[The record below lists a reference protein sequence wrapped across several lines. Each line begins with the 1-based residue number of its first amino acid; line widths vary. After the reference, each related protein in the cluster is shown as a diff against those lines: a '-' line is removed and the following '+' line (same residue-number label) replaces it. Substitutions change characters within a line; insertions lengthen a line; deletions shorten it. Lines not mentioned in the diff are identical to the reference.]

1 MRSAGA
7 IAGMNLRRL
16 VRDRTSVFFVFVFPF
31 LIILALGATF
41 GSASTPKLGVVDTG
55 SGTLGNDLV
64 QRLDRTGD
72 LSVVA
77 YTDPAAL
84 RDAVERGQLEAGL
97 VIPNGYD
104 ASVRAGETV
113 PLDYAAR
120 PSSGGEQLR
129 LTVASVV
136 DEQGVVVRAARVAVA
151 EGSQPDFAAAYAAA
165 RAAAQ
170 IVPGVAV
177 SSSVAGS
184 NEDNYT
190 IANGAAQE
198 LVLFVFVTSLSAS
211 AMLIESRRLGCSRRM
226 LASPTP
232 VRDIL
237 LGEGLGRYAIAL
249 LQAVLIVLGT
259 AVLFHVE
266 WGDLTTTG
274 LTVALLAATATG
286 AAMLMGSVLQNEQQA
301 GALGVFLGLGLAA
314 LGGAMVPLEIF
325 PPTIEKI
332 AHVTPHAWA
341 IQALDQAMAGAT
353 PADVAGKLAVLA
365 VYALVLVVGAT
376 ILFRRTLTGAHA

>member
-16 VRDRTSVFFVFVFPF
+16 VRDRSAFFFMFVFPF

-41 GSASTPKLGVVDTG
+41 GASGTAKLGVVGAG
-55 SGTLGNDLV
+55 SGTLGRDLV
-64 QRLDRTGD
+64 QRLDRTAD
-72 LSVVA
+72 LSVVV
-77 YTDPAAL
+77 YTDPAGL
-84 RDAVERGQLEAGL
+84 RDAVARGALDGGL
-97 VIPNGYD
+97 VIPDGYD
-104 ASVRAGETV
+104 TRVRAGETV

-136 DEQGVVVRAARVAVA
+136 DEQGVAVRAARVAVA
-151 EGSQPDFAAAYAAA
+151 GGSQPDYAAAYAAA
-165 RAAAQ
+165 RAATEV
-170 IVPGVAV
+170 VPSVAV
-177 SSSVAGS
+177 SSSVAGATA
-184 NEDNYT
+184 DDYT

-259 AVLFHVE
+259 AALFHVA
-266 WGDLTTTG
+266 WGNLVTTG
-274 LTVALLAATATG
+274 LTIALLAATATG
-286 AAMLMGSVLQNEQQA
+286 AAMLMGSVLHNEQQA
-301 GALGVFLGLGLAA
+301 GALGVFLGLALAA

-325 PPTIEKI
+325 PPTIERI

-341 IQALDQAMAGAT
+341 IQALDEAMAGAT

-365 VYALVLVVGAT
+365 VYAIVLLVGAT
-376 ILFRRTLTGAHA
+376 ILFRRTLTGRA